1 MSMAITFF
9 RLGKSFFYDFAE
21 NVFWPFELG
30 IFNLFY
36 SYYSLV
42 WSFHC
47 IPISWKFWVRNLLHF
62 LFSLTDVSVYSM
74 VTSMPGR
81 LSTMFSIM
89 LVMLASVA
97 PDLFLRYLSPGMF
110 LSMIS

>member
-1 MSMAITFF
+1 
-9 RLGKSFFYDFAE
+9 
-21 NVFWPFELG
+21 
-30 IFNLFY
+30 
-36 SYYSLV
+36 
-42 WSFHC
+42 
-47 IPISWKFWVRNLLHF
+47 
-62 LFSLTDVSVYSM
+62 M